1 MAENLGSVARV
12 KDGDCQ
18 GVQAMPSQ
26 EPHQASAQEH
36 RNYKPFHFI

>member
-12 KDGDCQ
+12 QDGDCQ

-26 EPHQASAQEH
+26 QPHEQLQA
-36 RNYKPFHFI
+36 I